1 MYIEDKKDDMDDR
14 SGTQN
19 GGFRP
24 EDSVVDPN
32 PAVVAG
38 GVKEIAIREE
48 DTAKDAGVESSVP
61 DHGHEWETKKNFRR
75 ALPQVLATSAK
86 NMLLLAYG
94 MTLGFPTIVIP
105 TLQNPNASVRMT
117 QEQISW
123 FSSINLITVPL
134 GCIISG
140 ALTDRLGKKRAMI
153 AVNIPFLVS
162 WSLFYWSTSP
172 SHLYAAMVLSGLA
185 GGLLE
190 APVLTYVAEIT
201 EPHLRGVLSATASS
215 CVILGIFLE
224 FLFGSL
230 IGESVAGGH
239 GGEAAEEGALEAA
252 TVTAATTAAAGNEG
266 WRLAAAISA
275 ALPMVAI
282 AALLCVPESPHWLI
296 SKGRMEEAKRALSW
310 LRGWVPF
317 SHVKREFDVLVTNI
331 SGQKIARSRKTQ
343 MEIKRAACE
352 GMETAPEGFGD
363 KVCSRIAFRVKPYLL
378 RTFIRPYTL
387 ICTAFFVGHFG
398 GMTTLQTFAVSIFA
412 TVGSPVGRYTATLVL
427 GIVELL
433 GTVVCAVL
441 IHWLGKRPL
450 AIFSALA
457 ASCCFISVATISHLN
472 GPVSPTEEQP
482 WTPLVLLTFAAFFSH
497 VGLRLLPWILIGEVY
512 PPEVRAMASGAS
524 GSAGYIFGF
533 AANKTF
539 FSLRDSLTL
548 PGVFWLNG
556 GIGLAGAVY
565 LYFILPETEG
575 HQLYEIQQHFE
586 GKIDLR
592 KIGVASKA
600 KSLAMKAK
608 LDKEN
613 WAADNPAMTA
623 EEGGQGNTQA
633 DMEKGETRKES
644 KIEYESRL

>member
-1 MYIEDKKDDMDDR
+1 MHINDKTGDMDDQSR
-14 SGTQN
+14 SQN
-19 GGFRP
+19 GVRP
-24 EDSVVDPN
+24 EESGEAPTATKETVTKD
-32 PAVVAG
+32 VVAKSSPVEE
-38 GVKEIAIREE
+38 GVIDE
-48 DTAKDAGVESSVP
+48 
-61 DHGHEWETKKNFRR
+61 GHEWETKKNFRR
-75 ALPQVLATSAK
+75 ALPQMLATSAK

-105 TLQNPNASVRMT
+105 SLQDPNASVRMT

-162 WSLFYWSTSP
+162 WSLFYWSTGP
-172 SHLYAAMVLSGLA
+172 GHLYAAMVLSGLA

-201 EPHLRGVLSATASS
+201 EPHLRGFLSATASS

-224 FLFGSL
+224 FLFGTI
-230 IGESVAGGH
+230 IGERTGGH
-239 GGEAAEEGALEAA
+239 GGEVLSQALEATPASTIA
-252 TVTAATTAAAGNEG
+252 TVPEANEG

-275 ALPMVAI
+275 ALPMLAMI
-282 AALLCVPESPHWLI
+282 ALFCVPESPHWLI
-296 SKGRMEEAKRALSW
+296 AKGRMEDAQHSLRW

-317 SHVKREFDVLVTNI
+317 SHVKKEFDMLVTTI
-331 SGQKIARSRKTQ
+331 QGQKIARSRKTQ
-343 MEIKRAACE
+343 MEIKRAASE
-352 GMETAPEGFGD
+352 GVHIEEKGFGA
-363 KVCSRIAFRVKPYLL
+363 KLCSRIAFRIKPYLI
-378 RTFIRPYTL
+378 RTFLKPYML

-398 GMTTLQTFAVSIFA
+398 GMTTLQTFAVSIFS
-412 TVGSPVGRYTATLVL
+412 TVGSPVGRYTSTLVL

-433 GTVVCAVL
+433 GTVVCAIL

-450 AIFSALA
+450 SIFSTTA
-457 ASCCFISVATISHLN
+457 AACCFISVATISYLN
-472 GPVSPTEEQP
+472 GPVNPTEDAP
-482 WTPLVLLTFAAFFSH
+482 WAPLILLTLSAFFSH
-497 VGLRLLPWILIGEVY
+497 TGLRLLPWILIGEVY

-539 FSLRDSLTL
+539 FALRDTLTL

-556 GIGLAGAVY
+556 IIGFLGGIY

-575 HQLYEIQQHFE
+575 HPLHEIQQHFE
-586 GKIDLR
+586 GKRDLR
-592 KIGVASKA
+592 KAGVAHKA
-600 KSLAMKAK
+600 KNRALKAK
-608 LDKEN
+608 EEREN
-613 WAADNPAMTA
+613 WAADNPAMTV
-623 EEGGQGNTQA
+623 EEGVTEEIQA
-633 DMEKGETRKES
+633 DPEKGIADKES